1 MEVRF
6 RRYTPDQDFAIS
18 NPQTMLA
25 TANERDWK
33 EKWTEQLFDSFIT
46 LKKFEEEIEKASG
59 INLAENKGLVLQGY
73 KNKKNRSNL
82 I

>member
-1 MEVRF
+1 MPNSFCISRK
-6 RRYTPDQDFAIS
+6 TITCS

-46 LKKFEEEIEKASG
+46 LKKFEEEIEKANG
-59 INLAENKGLVLQGY
+59 INLAEKKGLVLQGY
-73 KNKKNRSNL
+73 KNKKKQVEFS
-82 I
+82 